1 MLEGM
6 EGKVALVTGAGRGLG
21 RAHAL
26 ELGRQG
32 VNVVVNDFGRSLAG
46 EAEANP
52 ADAVV
57 DEILAAGGEAVAD
70 GGDVANWDD
79 APTMVQGARRASG
92 AASTSSS
99 TTPASCA
106 TA

>member
-6 EGKVALVTGAGRGLG
+6 EGKVALVTGAGAGLG

-32 VNVVVNDFGRSLAG
+32 VKVVVNDFGAARGAS
-46 EAEANP
+46 P

-57 DEILAAGGEAVAD
+57 DEIKAAGGDAVAH

-79 APTMVQGARRASG
+79 AKAMVQLASTRTG
-92 AASTSSS
+92 ASTSSS
-99 TTPASCA
+99 TTPGSSA
-106 TA
+106 TG